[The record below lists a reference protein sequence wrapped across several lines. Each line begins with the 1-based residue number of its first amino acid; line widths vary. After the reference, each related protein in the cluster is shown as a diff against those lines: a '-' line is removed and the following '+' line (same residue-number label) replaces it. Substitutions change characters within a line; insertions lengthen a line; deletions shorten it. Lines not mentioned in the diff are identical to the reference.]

1 MSKTKLVTK
10 KTKKTKKPH
19 VVARLPPPPALVRST
34 RVPRAASWVPQ
45 VCGLTDPFC
54 EHARYARYP
63 DANGTRSL
71 SYPLRKMFT
80 ITTGGTGNN
89 AYLIVPNF
97 WNNWENPS
105 SGGTFPNVTFGN
117 AYTARGV
124 LSATSNVRL
133 TSWGFRINHVTTPLN
148 ASGLVMVRGFAVSN
162 GTPLLN
168 VDVSTMNAD
177 VVANIPLQDC
187 ADVAFVGKRSN
198 TTSQFY
204 TAPSSIL
211 ASGAA
216 GVTLYNGIG
225 YDAYTI
231 AITGGPASA
240 GAVSV
245 EIYENWEITID
256 DADAAAQLM
265 IKPPPANSVATQA
278 AAIVSSQAETVF
290 LHGVNAA
297 SAFLRKAAIK
307 AIGGV
312 LGGPL
317 TASALAL
324 TVD

>member
-10 KTKKTKKPH
+10 KTKKTKKN

-34 RVPRAASWVPQ
+34 RVPRAASWVPA

-80 ITTGGTGNN
+80 ITTGANGTA
-89 AYLIVPNF
+89 AYLIAPNF

-117 AYTARGV
+117 AYAARGV
-124 LSATSNVRL
+124 LSATSSVRL
-133 TSWGFRINHVTTPLN
+133 VSWGFRINHVTTPLN
-148 ASGLVMVRGFAVSN
+148 ASGIVMVRGFAVST
-162 GTPLLN
+162 GTQMLN

-177 VVANIPLQDC
+177 VIANIPLQDC
-187 ADVAFVGKRSN
+187 GDVAFVGKRSN

-204 TAPSSIL
+204 TSPSSIL

-216 GVTLYNGIG
+216 GITLYNGFG
-225 YDAYTI
+225 YDLYTI
-231 AITGGPASA
+231 AISGGPASA
-240 GAVSV
+240 GALSV
-245 EIYENWEITID
+245 EVFENWEITID

-265 IKPPPANSVATQA
+265 IKPPPSNSVATQA

-290 LHGVNAA
+290 LHGVHAA
-297 SAFLRKAAIK
+297 SAFLKKQAIK

-324 TVD
+324 AVD